1 MKHVRRFFL
10 VLLIGF
16 LAIFYFQNRQSVGQ
30 MFTQVFPFRLDL
42 WVFDELG
49 PVGIYNAGLLGAS
62 LALGAL
68 AVSFLGLFRSG
79 SSRSKLR
86 RSRETVRDLERKVEE
101 LEKKLL
107 EQKVERLSEK
117 PPASAPAAGM
127 FQAPK

>member
-16 LAIFYFQNRQSVGQ
+16 LAIFYFQNRQAVGL

-42 WVFDELG
+42 PFVDEFG

-68 AVSFLGLFRSG
+68 AVSLLGLFRG
-79 SSRSKLR
+79 ASSRSKLM
-86 RSRETVRDLERKVEE
+86 RSGETVRDLERKVEE

-117 PPASAPAAGM
+117 PAAPGTGM